1 MEIFGFEIKKRIAA
15 NSIEPAKEKKIKSA
29 IKKAMVRKFS
39 KAKRKE
45 DK

>member
-1 MEIFGFEIKKRIAA
+1 MSKDWFDKHVIVMTLDDDKK
-15 NSIEPAKEKKIKSA
+15 KEKKIKSA